1 MRRAGGTG
9 LTRHEMRLLAAALRL
24 TVQGNPDLYGY
35 ELFATLTEWEGAE
48 PMNHGT
54 VYRCLR
60 SLFHSGLLEAYEA
73 PAPERAAHPSRVLY
87 RLTPQGVEV
96 ARKVTVRLAGETA
109 PLAWIDVR
117 NALLP
122 TPLVDPP

>member
-1 MRRAGGTG
+1 
-9 LTRHEMRLLAAALRL
+9 MRLLAAALRL
-24 TVQGNPDLYGY
+24 TVQGSPDLYGY

-73 PAPERAAHPSRVLY
+73 PAPERAAHPTRVLY
-87 RLTPQGVEV
+87 RLTPQGVEA
-96 ARKVTVRLAGETA
+96 ARKVTVRLAGEAA

-122 TPLVDPP
+122 TPVVDPP

>member
-87 RLTPQGVEV
+87 RLTPRGVEA
-96 ARKVTVRLAGETA
+96 ARQATVRLAGETT

-117 NALLP
+117 HALLP